1 MQARIIALL
10 VLIFLAWG
18 SVPHTQ
24 ETRHVY
30 LSPVDGDGSDANP
43 YHSRCLGIPGA
54 GNIDLRPEVEAFL
67 CASGDLPAD
76 LTGVEQLGA
85 SLKSALGGKKSALNT
100 KFKKTL
106 AATNVEE
113 LIIEVIG
120 PKLRAGKDGKLTI
133 YLGGSVPMYQQT
145 AWVPFRDGGLVADLT
160 NYAAEAIEPAVAWAV
175 TLAID
180 NFPTTGN
187 LDGSTQVHSWTEFNG
202 TILAVSGNAVTASG
216 ANTGEARAEV
226 DLATENMEVQATI
239 TGSADASSE
248 VRVGVIGRKATN
260 TTRTYYAGNAVFS
273 TSAEWRVAKRV
284 SGTSTTLATNATD
297 PVSGDSVRLRDDGTS
312 HSLYVNGAEV
322 IAPVTDA
329 AISGN
334 TRAGLFY
341 IGNHA
346 NDVATVKNWV
356 AYDYPAGRSRGGS
369 RWLP

>member
-1 MQARIIALL
+1 MWRLFGALCF
-10 VLIFLAWG
+10 VLLAG
-18 SVPHTQ
+18 ASVPDAQ
-24 ETRHVY
+24 ETRQFW
-30 LSPVDGDGSDANP
+30 LSPVEGAGTDDDP
-43 YHSRCLGIPGA
+43 YHSRCLRMPGA

-67 CASGDLPAD
+67 CASTDLPAN

-85 SLKSALGGKKSALNT
+85 SLTSALGGKKPALNT
-100 KFKKTL
+100 KFKKALSAST
-106 AATNVEE
+106 VEE
-113 LIIEVIG
+113 LIVEVVS
-120 PKLRAGKDGKLTI
+120 PKVRAGKDGKLKI
-133 YLGGSVPMYQQT
+133 YLGGSTPVYQQT
-145 AWVPFRDGGLVADLT
+145 AWVPFRDGGLVADVT
-160 NYAAEAIEPAVAWAV
+160 NFAAEMVQPAVAWAV

-226 DLATENMEVQATI
+226 DLATDNMEVQATI

-248 VRVGVIGRKATN
+248 VRVGVMGRKATN

-273 TSAEWRVAKRV
+273 TAAEWRVSKRV
-284 SGTSTTLATNATD
+284 AGTSTTLATNVTA

-312 HSLYVNGAEV
+312 HSLYVNGVEV

-356 AYDYPAGRSRGGS
+356 AFDYPTGRSRGGS